1 MTRINIELDD
11 ELHKKAKLQ
20 ALLGNKTLIEYV
32 HEAIKEQLKRD
43 NTSKKEQK

>member
-20 ALLGNKTLIEYV
+20 ALLKSKTLIEYV
-32 HEAIKEQLKRD
+32 HDALKEQIKKD
-43 NTSKKEQK
+43 SKNKT